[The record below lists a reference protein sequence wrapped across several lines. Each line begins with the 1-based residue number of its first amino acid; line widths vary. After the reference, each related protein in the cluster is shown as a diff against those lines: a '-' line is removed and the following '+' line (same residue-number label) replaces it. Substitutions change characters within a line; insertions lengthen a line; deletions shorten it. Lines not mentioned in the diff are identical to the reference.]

1 MSVEGIL
8 QMLYPVSRPQR
19 YVLAVICR
27 CHGVLRQLQEKTV
40 KFPAALYA
48 HPPMFRS
55 FSIPANSVPLA
66 FGWSAPE
73 QHGVAT

>member
-1 MSVEGIL
+1 
-8 QMLYPVSRPQR
+8 MLYPGSRPQR
-19 YVLAVICR
+19 YVLAVNCR
-27 CHGVLRQLQEKTV
+27 CHGILRQLQEKIV
-40 KFPAALYA
+40 KFPTALCA

-55 FSIPANSVPLA
+55 FSISANGMPLA